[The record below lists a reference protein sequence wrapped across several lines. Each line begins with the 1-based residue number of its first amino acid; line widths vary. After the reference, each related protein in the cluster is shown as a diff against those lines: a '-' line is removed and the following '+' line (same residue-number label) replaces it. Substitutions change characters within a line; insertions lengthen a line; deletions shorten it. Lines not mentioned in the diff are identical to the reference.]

1 MSDATSERDTAIAT
15 DLRRAASYRY
25 LSLLFAPPTQ
35 EIGDELVS
43 LAGSVAPALAEDAE
57 ALGKATGRSLQGLYH
72 KVLGAAGQVPDVECG
87 YDDNT
92 AGGRGPLLADVA
104 GFYRA
109 FSFEAPAGL
118 TTDHICTELG
128 FMGWLAMKE
137 AFARH
142 EGDEDHRAITEEAR
156 RRFVKDHLG
165 RWVLAFLERVAQVGE
180 GTHYEVVATLASRT
194 LRSLEGQEALSH
206 PSRRKQLPV
215 IDDPPDVDAC
225 GL

>member
-1 MSDATSERDTAIAT
+1 MSEHASEGEAAIAG

-35 EIGDELVS
+35 EIGDELVALSSSVDPS
-43 LAGSVAPALAEDAE
+43 LREDAE
-57 ALGKATGRSLQGLYH
+57 ALGKSTGRSLQGLYH

-109 FSFEAPAGL
+109 FAFEAPAGI
-118 TTDHICTELG
+118 TTDHAAAELG

-142 EGDEDHRAITEEAR
+142 EGEEEHRAITEEAR
-156 RRFVKDHLG
+156 HRFVKDHLG
-165 RWVLAFLERVAQVGE
+165 RWALAFLERLAQVAE
-180 GTHYEVVATLASRT
+180 GTHYEAVATLASRT
-194 LRSLEGQEALSH
+194 LRSLEGQDALSH
-206 PSRRKQLPV
+206 PSRRKRLPV
-215 IDDPPDVDAC
+215 IDDPPDVDVC
-225 GL
+225 GA